1 MASVVQHPC
10 DMAFDYDGFRRA
22 FCAKDVDA
30 WLAFFTDDAVWIE
43 YRHTKPPR
51 DPKIIR
57 GRDEIEAHLRLMAE
71 GPLELAM
78 SDEVLG
84 DKRAAFRVVCTL
96 PGGRRIIEH
105 VIVELEDGRIARQ
118 VDVEAWD

>member
-1 MASVVQHPC
+1 
-10 DMAFDYDGFRRA
+10 MAFDYQGFRRA
-22 FCAKDVDA
+22 FCEKDVEA
-30 WLAFFTDDAVWIE
+30 WLAFFTEDAKWIE

-51 DPKIIR
+51 DPNVMR
-57 GRDEIEAHLRLMAE
+57 GRDEIEAHLRLVAD
-71 GPLELAM
+71 GPLEFEL

-84 DKRAAFRVVCTL
+84 DERAAFRVMCTL

-105 VIVELEDGRIARQ
+105 VIVELEDGLIARQ

>member
-1 MASVVQHPC
+1 V
-10 DMAFDYDGFRRA
+10 AFDYEAFRRA
-22 FCAKDVDA
+22 FCSKDVGA
-30 WLAFFTDDAVWIE
+30 WLAFFTEDAEWVE

-51 DPKIIR
+51 DPKVMR
-57 GRDEIEAHLRLMAE
+57 GRAAIEEHLRLVE
-71 GPLELAM
+71 DSPVEFVM

-84 DKRAAFRVVCTL
+84 EERAAFRVVCDL
-96 PGGRRIIEH
+96 PGGKRIIEH